1 MCIRDSLSL
10 YHLGLLDLIYIYAD
24 LAEKMETRKWENIIQ
39 TEPGT
44 FHVTK
49 MKDTN
54 TRQKDKHEGKRRY
67 HENVS
72 FSLRISVYPRVSHT
86 FYTESFSQKHWGRKN
101 VRKLLWHAGS
111 KPLNFFNKRSL
122 KKKPWTQGL
131 SITTPA
137 RSPECRTQQ
146 TMNVYGQSAFH
157 ETRSHFS

>member
-1 MCIRDSLSL
+1 MTVGPRALSNKNP
-10 YHLGLLDLIYIYAD
+10 IAICS
-24 LAEKMETRKWENIIQ
+24 K
-39 TEPGT
+39 T
-44 FHVTK
+44 FSPWWFWGVASPEFERGGVL
-49 MKDTN
+49 MLWLF
-54 TRQKDKHEGKRRY
+54 QY

-72 FSLRISVYPRVSHT
+72 FSLRISVYPRVSYT

-122 KKKPWTQGL
+122 KKKPWMQGL

-146 TMNVYGQSAFH
+146 TMNVMGKVLFMKQGVIFLKKVSNHNYFKGAV
-157 ETRSHFS
+157 